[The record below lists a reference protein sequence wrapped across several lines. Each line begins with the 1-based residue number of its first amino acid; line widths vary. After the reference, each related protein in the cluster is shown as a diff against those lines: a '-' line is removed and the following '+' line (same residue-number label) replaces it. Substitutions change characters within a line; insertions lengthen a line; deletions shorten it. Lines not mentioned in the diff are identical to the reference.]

1 MKSTTSIISP
11 TAAPSALLTD
21 RRDFLRSTSALAL
34 GGMALSFPAVLR
46 GEPNGSKLKIG
57 LVGCGGR
64 GTGAAANALGADSN
78 SELHAVADVFAS
90 QADGAINALSNQF
103 KDRIN
108 VPAERRFAGLDGY
121 QALLAS
127 GVDVVVLATPPGF
140 RPGHLAAAVDA
151 GKHIFCEK
159 PMAVDPVGV
168 RSVMESVRKSKE
180 KGLSVV
186 AGYCWRYARSRQ
198 EFFKAIHDG
207 AIGDITS
214 YYATYY
220 TGPVKP
226 MPPANARKAEW
237 SDVEWQIRNWYNFSW
252 LGGDGYVEQCIHSVD
267 KVAWA
272 FRDQPPLSCVAT
284 GGRQSPAE
292 GGNIFD
298 HMTAVYEYPNQ
309 VMATVGQRQIP
320 NCFNENADYIQGTKG
335 SGQLARGVSIRG
347 EKNLR
352 FREDDDAMYDQEHR
366 DLFAAIRAGTP
377 LNDGE
382 RMASSTLLG
391 IMARVAAY
399 TGQKITWEQILKSE
413 EDLAPEQSLKWDS
426 AFTPHATPVPGVYK
440 FV

>member
-1 MKSTTSIISP
+1 MNPFDTP
-11 TAAPSALLTD
+11 HPSAALPV
-21 RRDFLRSTSALAL
+21 RRDFLKTSAAAVGGLAV
-34 GGMALSFPAVLR
+34 GFPTILR
-46 GEPNGSKLKIG
+46 GEPNGAKLKVG

-78 SELHAVADVFAS
+78 SELFAVADVFSA
-90 QADGAINALSNQF
+90 QADAAINGLANQF

-108 VPAERRFAGLDGY
+108 VPAERRFIGMDGY

-127 GVDVVVLATPPGF
+127 GVDVVLLATPPGF

-180 KGLSVV
+180 KGLNVV
-186 AGYCWRYARSRQ
+186 AGFCWRYCRSRQ
-198 EFFKAIHDG
+198 EFFRAIHDG
-207 AIGDITS
+207 AIGDIVS

-226 MPPANARKAEW
+226 MPPASARQPGW
-237 SDVEWQIRNWYNFSW
+237 SDVEWQVRNWYNFSW

-272 FRDQPPLSCVAT
+272 FGDKPPLSCVAT
-284 GGRQSPAE
+284 GGRQKAAE

-298 HMTAVYEYPNQ
+298 HMTVVYEYPGQ
-309 VMATVGQRQIP
+309 VLATVGQRQIP
-320 NCFNENADYIQGTKG
+320 NCFNENADYMQGTKG
-335 SGQLARGVSIRG
+335 SGQIARSVSIRG
-347 EKNLR
+347 DKTMR

-366 DLFAAIRAGTP
+366 DFFAAIRSGTP
-377 LNDGE
+377 INDGE
-382 RMASSTLLG
+382 RMATSTLLG
-391 IMARVAAY
+391 IMGRTAAY
-399 TGQKITWEQILKSE
+399 TGQKITWDMILKSND
-413 EDLAPEQSLKWDS
+413 DLAPEETFKWDS
-426 AFTPHATPVPGVYK
+426 SFTPNPLPVPGETK
-440 FV
+440 FS

>member
-1 MKSTTSIISP
+1 MNAP
-11 TAAPSALLTD
+11 TAPASPA
-21 RRDFLRSTSALAL
+21 LRSARREFLKSSSALAIGGATL
-34 GGMALSFPAVLR
+34 GLPSILR
-46 GEPNGSKLKIG
+46 GAPNGAKLKIG

-78 SELHAVADVFAS
+78 SELHAVADVFAGA
-90 QADGAINALSNQF
+90 ADGAVNNLSHQF

-108 VPAERRFAGLDGY
+108 VPPERRFVGLDAY
-121 QALLAS
+121 QALIAS
-127 GVDVVVLATPPGF
+127 GVDVVLLATPPGF
-140 RPGHLAAAVDA
+140 RPAHFAAAVAA

-168 RSVMESVRKSKE
+168 RSILESARLSKE

-186 AGYCWRYARSRQ
+186 AGFCWRYCRSRQ

-226 MPPANARKAEW
+226 MPPSSARKPEW
-237 SDVEWQIRNWYNFSW
+237 SDVEWQVRNWYNFSW
-252 LGGDGYVEQCIHSVD
+252 LSGDGYVEQCIHSVD

-272 FRDQPPLSCVAT
+272 FQDKPPLSCVAT
-284 GGRQSPAE
+284 GGRQHPVE

-298 HMTAVYEYPNQ
+298 HMTVVYEYPGQ
-309 VMATVGQRQIP
+309 VLATVGQRQIP
-320 NCFNENADYIQGTKG
+320 GCFNENADYLQGTKG
-335 SGQLARGVSIRG
+335 SGQLARSISIRG
-347 EKNLR
+347 EKTMR

-366 DLFAAIRAGTP
+366 DLFAAIRSGTP

-382 RMASSTLLG
+382 RMATSTLLG
-391 IMARVAAY
+391 ILGRTAAY
-399 TGQKITWEQILKSE
+399 TGQKITWDQILKSND
-413 EDLAPEQSLKWDS
+413 DLAPEESFKWDS
-426 AFTPHATPVPGVYK
+426 AFTPTPLPVPGVTK
-440 FV
+440 LT

>member
-1 MKSTTSIISP
+1 MHSSDPLAAAQS
-11 TAAPSALLTD
+11 AAPSLLTA
-21 RRDFLRSTSALAL
+21 RRDFLKSSSALAL
-34 GGMALSFPAVLR
+34 GGMALSFPNVLR
-46 GEPNGSKLKIG
+46 GQPNGSKLKIG

-64 GTGAAANALGADSN
+64 GTGAAADALGSDSN
-78 SELHAVADVFAS
+78 SELHAVADVFSA

-108 VPAERRFAGLDGY
+108 VPAERRFVGMDGF

-127 GVDVVVLATPPGF
+127 EVDVVLLATPPGF
-140 RPGHLAAAVDA
+140 RPGHLAAAVEA

-180 KGLSVV
+180 KGLNLV
-186 AGYCWRYARSRQ
+186 AGFCWRYCRSRQ

-226 MPPANARKAEW
+226 MAPSNARKAEW
-237 SDVEWQIRNWYNFSW
+237 SDVEWQVRNWYNFSW

-272 FRDQPPLSCVAT
+272 FRDQPPISCVAT

-298 HMTAVYEYPNQ
+298 HMTAVYEYPGQ
-309 VMATVGQRQIP
+309 VFATVGQRQIP
-320 NCFNENADYIQGTKG
+320 NCFNENADYLQGTKG
-335 SGQLARGVSIRG
+335 SAQLARGVSIRG
-347 EKNLR
+347 EKTMR
-352 FREDDDAMYDQEHR
+352 FREDDDAMYAQEHR

-391 IMARVAAY
+391 VMARVAAY
-399 TGQKITWEQILKSE
+399 TGQKITWEQILNSK
-413 EDLAPEQSLKWDS
+413 EDLAPEETLTWDA
-426 AFTPHATPVPGVYK
+426 AFTPTSTPVPGVYK

>member
-1 MKSTTSIISP
+1 MNASSATACQAPRAARREFLKSS
-11 TAAPSALLTD
+11 
-21 RRDFLRSTSALAL
+21 SALAIGGATL
-34 GGMALSFPAVLR
+34 GFPSILR
-46 GEPNGSKLKIG
+46 GEPNGAKLKIG

-78 SELHAVADVFAS
+78 SELHAVADVFA
-90 QADGAINALSNQF
+90 GAAEGAVNNLSNQF

-108 VPAERRFAGLDGY
+108 VPPERRFVGLDAY
-121 QALLAS
+121 QALIAS
-127 GVDVVVLATPPGF
+127 GVDVVLLATPPGF
-140 RPGHLAAAVDA
+140 RPAHFAAAVAA

-168 RSVMESVRKSKE
+168 RSILESARLSKE

-186 AGYCWRYARSRQ
+186 AGFCWRYCRSRQ

-226 MPPANARKAEW
+226 MPPASARKPEW
-237 SDVEWQIRNWYNFSW
+237 SDVEWQVRNWYNFSW
-252 LGGDGYVEQCIHSVD
+252 LSGDGYVEQCIHSVD

-272 FRDQPPLSCVAT
+272 FHDKPPLSCVAT
-284 GGRQSPAE
+284 GGRQHPVE

-298 HMTAVYEYPNQ
+298 HMTVVYEYPGQ
-309 VMATVGQRQIP
+309 VLATVGQRQIP
-320 NCFNENADYIQGTKG
+320 NCFNENADYLQGTKG
-335 SGQLARGVSIRG
+335 SGQLARSISIRG
-347 EKNLR
+347 EKTMR

-366 DLFAAIRAGTP
+366 DLFAAIRSGTP

-382 RMASSTLLG
+382 RMATSTLLG
-391 IMARVAAY
+391 IMGRTAAY
-399 TGQKITWEQILKSE
+399 TGQKITWDQILKSND
-413 EDLAPEQSLKWDS
+413 DLAPEESFKWDS
-426 AFTPHATPVPGVYK
+426 AFTPSPLPVPGVTK
-440 FV
+440 LT

>member
-1 MKSTTSIISP
+1 MNTPESSVASVP
-11 TAAPSALLTD
+11 LAA
-21 RRDFLRSTSALAL
+21 RRDFLKTSTAAAVGGLTL
-34 GGMALSFPAVLR
+34 GFPTVLR
-46 GEPNGSKLKIG
+46 GAPNGSKLKVG

-78 SELHAVADVFAS
+78 SELFAVADVFS
-90 QADGAINALSNQF
+90 GQAEAAVNTLNNQF

-108 VPAERRFAGLDGY
+108 VPAERRFIGMDGY

-127 GVDVVVLATPPGF
+127 GVDVVLLATPPGF

-186 AGYCWRYARSRQ
+186 AGFCWRYCRSRQ

-207 AIGDITS
+207 AIGDIVS

-226 MPPANARKAEW
+226 MPPASARQAGW
-237 SDVEWQIRNWYNFSW
+237 SDVEWQVRNWYNFSW
-252 LGGDGYVEQCIHSVD
+252 LSGDGYVEQCIHSVD

-272 FRDQPPLSCVAT
+272 FRDQPPVSCVAT
-284 GGRQSPAE
+284 GGRQYPAE

-298 HMTAVYEYPNQ
+298 HMTAVYEYPGQ
-309 VMATVGQRQIP
+309 VLATVGQRQIP
-320 NCFNENADYIQGTKG
+320 NCFNENADYLQGTKG
-335 SGQLARGVSIRG
+335 SAQIARSVSIRG
-347 EKNLR
+347 EKTLR

-382 RMASSTLLG
+382 RMATSTLLG
-391 IMARVAAY
+391 IMARTAAY
-399 TGQKITWEQILKSE
+399 TGQKITWDMIMNSQD
-413 EDLAPEQSLKWDS
+413 DLAPEESLKWDGS
-426 AFTPHATPVPGVYK
+426 FTPNPLPIPGVAK